1 MSETIYAVIDTNVLV
16 SALITRNPNS
26 PVVKIFNFLG
36 MNKLIPV
43 FNEEII
49 KEYRDVLLRP
59 KFKIPSDVVDSVVN
73 AIILKGKKISELV
86 EITEK
91 MPDPKDVVFY
101 AVSLTNQEST
111 YLVTGNLKHFPKRPF
126 IVSPSELIKILE
138 S

>member
-49 KEYRDVLLRP
+49 KE
-59 KFKIPSDVVDSVVN
+59 
-73 AIILKGKKISELV
+73 
-86 EITEK
+86 
-91 MPDPKDVVFY
+91 
-101 AVSLTNQEST
+101 
-111 YLVTGNLKHFPKRPF
+111 
-126 IVSPSELIKILE
+126 
-138 S
+138 